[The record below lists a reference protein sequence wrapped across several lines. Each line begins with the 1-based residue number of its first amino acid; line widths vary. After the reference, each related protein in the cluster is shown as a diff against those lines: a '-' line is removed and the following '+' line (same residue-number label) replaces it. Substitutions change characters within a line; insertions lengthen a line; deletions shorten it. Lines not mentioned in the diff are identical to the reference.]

1 MLSPTDNDARIVA
14 LLHAYLSADYRW
26 ERDGHWHD
34 IVIGLPTPGLEL
46 AYPEAGSFGLLSAWN
61 PQSTPR
67 DEATN
72 RRQDESLQA
81 DLSRL
86 GVTSVPAFS
95 SARNR
100 TWREPGWL
108 VFGMEVGRFDELARR
123 YGQLGT
129 LWWRPGTPVR
139 LRMYATRPAGIGD
152 EPWVDWI
159 E

>member
-61 PQSTPR
+61 PQSIPR

-72 RRQDESLQA
+72 RRQAGSREA
-81 DLSRL
+81 DPPRL
-86 GVTSVPAFS
+86 RGSSVPAS
-95 SARNR
+95 SPARHR
-100 TWREPGWL
+100 TWRAPGWL
-108 VFGMEVGRFDELARR
+108 VFGSEVGRFDALARR

-129 LWWRPGTPVR
+129 LWWRPGTPAR
-139 LRMYATRPAGIGD
+139 LRMYAT
-152 EPWVDWI
+152 
-159 E
+159 